1 MMALLYK
8 PISCH
13 WVSFYGEVDDEHC
26 TTLNSFDQMSHL
38 SSNNY
43 NKRKATCNDE
53 EEEPNRRRFRVG
65 YERSDSIENGLM
77 MSIAKAMDYTSS
89 LHCHCKGNNKSNT
102 AIDDS
107 VNIGK

>member
-1 MMALLYK
+1 
-8 PISCH
+8 
-13 WVSFYGEVDDEHC
+13 VSFYGEVDDEHC